1 MSPARARSWTRRPA
15 RLFWSFVIS
24 RLAQHAVKAGI
35 GFLNAKP
42 ENKIF
47 SYFAA
52 VNEFRT
58 VIAYLERKVPEDLPR
73 SLPPLLAL
81 MSEPI
86 FVACSWDSLL
96 NIHVDPG
103 RDQLPELIGQ
113 LERALELLHENA
125 DTITA
130 DEHLRLEAIL
140 RLTTAAAYMH
150 VVETEDDPATVKTQ
164 LTFCRDQYEAVR
176 SAVPQGDP
184 PWLEATAGQAEAHL
198 ELYRRWRDVADLDA
212 AESLLRG
219 MADQTPEGLILPA
232 DAVLPFAAAR
242 MERFELSADHNELAG
257 TVLLLRQ
264 ALAESDKLGVPK
276 VSVQLGKALTILGT
290 ERDSVDLLSQA
301 IETLEPQTGFSQSH
315 GRVEAAEWLAKA
327 YGARGF
333 LRRDSGDFLAAAQQ
347 WAGLFSGLESFLAG
361 ETAPAMRYLYE
372 SAWLMER
379 QYRLTGDPD
388 VLRDAQA
395 GYQRVLDSEEVSR
408 DYVLLAA
415 ARLGFILLR
424 ADEPEQASEVF
435 ERALELQRLLVGR
448 QLRRSHMLD
457 MIGQEEP
464 VTMGAAVAYALS
476 GHPDRA
482 VMVLEQG
489 RARVLGQALDRDRA
503 ELDRL
508 AAAGHG
514 ELRDRYRTADDAL
527 TRLLAADAAPDEVAE
542 AHAAFLEVAGEIRAV
557 PGWSGFR
564 SPADLTDILAA
575 AQEHPLIYLLA
586 AVDTGL
592 ALVVADGAARSCWL
606 PGLTWTDVMAER
618 SALDSAFQAWASATP
633 TAAKAA
639 RHRYQQAFG
648 RLCRWLGSA
657 AMTPLLDDLPAADWI
672 TLVACGP
679 LGGVPLHAA
688 VLPAKEEEEEKAADS
703 YALDRILI
711 TYAPSAVSLTR
722 AAGIRDRLTTD
733 RVLVIS
739 DPRGPA
745 DKHLPAAALEAAV
758 IARHFPPDGRTVLAD
773 AAATAEQVT
782 AALGEVSVLHAACHA
797 VSDPGRPLESALLL
811 AEGTRLTV
819 RQLTDRP
826 LAGDRRLRLAVLSAC
841 ESAAIG
847 TAAPDELVGLP
858 SALLEVGAAGV
869 IASLIL
875 VPDRPTALLMVRFYE
890 HWRTGGMPAP
900 EALRH
905 AQQWLRDATNEEL
918 LRLYPDLVAVAV
930 PAGGLR
936 YRIWAQA
943 RPHRDPTHW
952 AAFTYL
958 GA

>member
-1 MSPARARSWTRRPA
+1 VSPARARSWTRRPA

-42 ENKIF
+42 ENKLF
-47 SYFAA
+47 SYLAA

-86 FVACSWDSLL
+86 FAACSWDSLL

-113 LERALELLHENA
+113 LERALVLLHENA

-150 VVETEDDPATVKTQ
+150 VVETEDDPATVKEQ

-176 SAVPQGDP
+176 SAVPQEDP
-184 PWLEATAGQAEAHL
+184 QWREATAGQAEAHL

-212 AESLLRG
+212 AERLLRSMG
-219 MADQTPEGLILPA
+219 DETPEGLILPA
-232 DAVLPFAAAR
+232 EAVMPFAAAR
-242 MERFELSADHNELAG
+242 MERFELSADYNELAG
-257 TVLLLRQ
+257 TVLLLRR
-264 ALAESDKLGVPK
+264 ALAEAHKPGVPK

-290 ERDSVDLLSQA
+290 ARDSVDLLSQA

-315 GRVEAAEWLAKA
+315 RRVEAAEWLAKA

-333 LRRDSGDFLAAAQQ
+333 LRRDPSDFLAAAQQ
-347 WAGLFSGLESFLAG
+347 WAGLIDGLESFLAG
-361 ETAPAMRYLYE
+361 ETAPAMRYVYE
-372 SAWLMER
+372 GAWLMER

-388 VLRDAQA
+388 VLRSAQA

-415 ARLGFILLR
+415 ARLGFIQLR
-424 ADEPEQASEVF
+424 ADEPEQAAEVF
-435 ERALELQRLLVGR
+435 ERALEIQRLLVGR

-464 VTMGAAVAYALS
+464 VTTGAAVAYALS

-482 VMVLEQG
+482 VVVLEQG

-514 ELRDRYRTADDAL
+514 ELRDRYQTADDAL
-527 TRLLAADAAPDEVAE
+527 TRLIAADAAPDEVAE
-542 AHAAFLEVAGEIRAV
+542 AHAALLEVADEIRAV

-575 AQEHPLIYLLA
+575 AQEHPLTYLLA
-586 AVDTGL
+586 AGDTGL
-592 ALVVADGAARSCWL
+592 ALVVADGAVRPCWL
-606 PGLTWTDVMAER
+606 PGLTWTDLMTER
-618 SALDSAFQAWASATP
+618 STLDSAFQAWVSATP
-633 TAAKAA
+633 TAAKDA
-639 RHRYQQAFG
+639 RDRYQQAFG
-648 RLCRWLGSA
+648 RLCRWLGTA
-657 AMTPLLDDLPAADWI
+657 AMAPLLDDLPASDWV

-688 VLPAKEEEEEKAADS
+688 VLPAGEQAADS

-722 AAGIRDRLTTD
+722 ATSTRDRLTAD

-739 DPRGPA
+739 DPRGPV
-745 DKHLPAAALEAAV
+745 DKHLPAAVLEAAV

-773 AAATAEQVT
+773 TAATAERVT
-782 AALGEVSVLHAACHA
+782 AVLGEVSVLHAACHA
-797 VSDPGRPLESALLL
+797 VSDPGQPLESALLL

-890 HWRTGGMPAP
+890 HWRTDGMPAP

-918 LRLYPDLVAVAV
+918 LRLYPDLLAAEV

-943 RPHRDPTHW
+943 RPHHDPTHW